1 MYYPKSQIKTNLYTN
16 GSELVT
22 TTNNQLYQGYYYE
35 TSNGQLFTGKNPQDG
50 PNILLSRQNLTTLY
64 DPTNVLDNPDFD
76 NTIYYY
82 NITDI
87 NYNDATNTDTN
98 QVRIIPSFN
107 PTLPTDQDKIN
118 GQFNR
123 YFCKKNNELKYLEI
137 NQDTYQKLQNK
148 DPKIAWDLYTP
159 AIVLWIIQ
167 GNQNQV
173 FLSNKATV
181 QALEQN
187 IPWYGF
193 TQYFQDKFLKYYLE
207 S

>member
-16 GSELVT
+16 GGEFSNSI
-22 TTNNQLYQGYYYE
+22 TNQPYQGYYYE
-35 TSNGQLFTGKNPQDG
+35 TSNGQLYTGRNPQDG
-50 PNILLSRQNLTTLY
+50 PNILLSFQNSTALY
-64 DPTNVLDNPDFD
+64 DSTNVLDNPDFD

-82 NITDI
+82 NVTDI

-107 PTLPTDQDKIN
+107 LTLPTDQDKIN

-159 AIVLWIIQ
+159 AIVLWVIQ

-193 TQYFQDKFLKYYLE
+193 TQYFQDKFLKYYLG